1 LKNSAFVPQQNVHFE
16 INEISCNEVILN
28 LTSNHFVFSLISL
41 FFKDETDDPITS
53 NKKRTM
59 KKENFDRTL
68 VTQIYRK
75 SNKNFN
81 FIKNK
86 HFTVHILIV
95 TSHCFSKYYN

>member
-1 LKNSAFVPQQNVHFE
+1 
-16 INEISCNEVILN
+16 
-28 LTSNHFVFSLISL
+28 
-41 FFKDETDDPITS
+41 
-53 NKKRTM
+53 M

-81 FIKNK
+81 LTKNK
-86 HFTVHILIV
+86 HFTVHILTV